1 MKEEERIDMDAQNMT
16 EEARKQE
23 AESMVEQIEALV
35 KKGNI
40 ARVMIKKDGDTIVNL
55 PLNLGIMG
63 AVIGLAAAPWAML
76 TAALVT
82 VGADCQVELHTT
94 DGEILDIS
102 GKAVGRK
109 AADIGSAICQDI
121 KDACS
126 DEEKN

>member
-1 MKEEERIDMDAQNMT
+1 M
-16 EEARKQE
+16 
-23 AESMVEQIEALV
+23 

-40 ARVMIKKDGDTIVNL
+40 ARIMIKKDGDTIVNL
-55 PLNLGIMG
+55 PLNLGIVG
-63 AVIGLAAAPWAML
+63 AVIGFAAAPWAML

-82 VGADCQVELHTT
+82 VGTDCKVELHTT

-109 AADIGSAICQDI
+109 AADIGSAICQNM

-126 DEEKN
+126 DGEND